1 MIVGSEFWNHMFAF
15 GGVVPTGIFA
25 AFAVVAFL
33 ERREW
38 RMAASWPLCLLLA
51 IAIGTATKV
60 MYYAW
65 DIEFGFGRFHGFSG
79 HTLRA
84 AAVYP
89 VFAYA
94 LFAGS
99 SRPRT
104 FAGLALGLLIAC
116 MVVIGAVHN
125 EVHTFAE
132 ALAGAI
138 TGAIAAIAICS
149 RGPLPPLRGSTQIL
163 IVACACL
170 LWFATPLFDYD
181 LEQRVVDFSVKLRH
195 WLG

>member
-1 MIVGSEFWNHMFAF
+1 MFAF

-25 AFAVVAFL
+25 FFAVVAFL
-33 ERREW
+33 ERRAW
-38 RMAASWPLCLLLA
+38 RVAASWPLFLLSA

-65 DIEFGFGRFHGFSG
+65 DIEFGFGKFHGFSG

-89 VFAYA
+89 VFVYA
-94 LFAGS
+94 LLAGS
-99 SRPRT
+99 SRFRV
-104 FAGLALGLLIAC
+104 FGGLLLGSLIAC
-116 MVVIGAVHN
+116 MVAMGAVRN

-138 TGAIAAIAICS
+138 TGAIAAIAICT
-149 RGPLPPLRGSTQIL
+149 RGPLQPLRGSTQIL
-163 IVACACL
+163 IVVCACL
-170 LWFATPLFDYD
+170 LWFASPLFDYD

-195 WLG
+195 WWG

>member
-1 MIVGSEFWNHMFAF
+1 MTIQSQFWNHMFAF

-25 AFAVVAFL
+25 FFAAMAFL
-33 ERREW
+33 ERRAW
-38 RMAASWPLCLLLA
+38 RVAASWPLVMAVA

-65 DIEFGFGRFHGFSG
+65 DIEFGFGKFHGFSG

-89 VFAYA
+89 VFAYS

-99 SRPRT
+99 SRPRMV
-104 FAGLALGLLIAC
+104 AGLAVGSLIAC
-116 MVVIGAVHN
+116 MVVIGAVRN

-138 TGAIAAIAICS
+138 TGAIAAVAICS
-149 RGPLPPLRGSTQIL
+149 RGPLQPLRGTTQML

-170 LWFATPLFDYD
+170 LWFATPIFDYD

-195 WLG
+195 